1 MRPEDDRNETF
12 LLWGRTSLAKPN
24 NKSAGA
30 GNAEHALSD
39 HDYGI
44 FDEHTHLPGHH
55 YDHDHDDDFDDGPL
69 EDNPLWQQ
77 DNIFLSTV
85 GIDIG
90 SSSTQVVFS
99 QVHLKRQGEALS
111 SRYVVVDR
119 RLLYQSPIFFT
130 PYADSTDIDAR
141 ALGSL
146 IDQAYRE
153 AEVTPHD
160 VDIGV
165 VLLTGEA
172 LRRQNAEGI
181 AHVIAHKG
189 GEFLSASAGHH
200 MESNLAAHGSGAVE
214 LSGEES
220 SCVLNVDIGGGTTKL
235 ALIRDGILIQTAA
248 LHVGGRLL
256 VWTERGQISR
266 IEPRAAEVLSD
277 LGHEVGLGDAVSDK
291 MITALGEQMASII
304 FDIVTGKQRSDA
316 RWLTDP
322 LEIPSD
328 VGTVIFSGGV
338 SEYVADADISGHND
352 IGQSLGNQLRKALN
366 ENKGNIR
373 FEAAP
378 GGIRA
383 TALGASEFNIQVS
396 GNTGHLSDPGLLL
409 PRKNMPVIRL
419 TVDAGNLTAY
429 GLQRRLKQ
437 SITDFDLTGYD
448 EFALAFEWLGEFDY
462 ELLKRF
468 CDSIVDYIESDT
480 EHRDSS
486 LYLLFDRDLA
496 QSVGRILTNEY
507 QVARPLL
514 VLDGLRF
521 KEFEFVDLGR
531 IRLPSRT
538 VPVTVKSLIFQSH
551 GMC

>member
-1 MRPEDDRNETF
+1 M
-12 LLWGRTSLAKPN
+12 SKPSI
-24 NKSAGA
+24 KSAENEA
-30 GNAEHALSD
+30 PSHALTD

-44 FDEHTHLPGHH
+44 FNEHLHVPGHH
-55 YDHDHDDDFDDGPL
+55 YDHDHDDDFDEGPL

-99 QVHLKRQGEALS
+99 QVHLERQGEALS
-111 SRYVVVDR
+111 SRYVVVER

-130 PYADSTDIDAR
+130 PYDDSTDIDAR
-141 ALGSL
+141 ALGAL
-146 IDQAYRE
+146 IDRAYQE
-153 AEVTPHD
+153 AEVSPHD

-172 LRRQNAEGI
+172 LRRANAENI

-214 LSGEES
+214 LSGMES

-235 ALIRDGILIQTAA
+235 ALVRNGVLAQTAA
-248 LHVGGRLL
+248 FHVGGRLL
-256 VWTERGQISR
+256 VWDEQRKITRL
-266 IEPRAAEVLSD
+266 EPRAAELLAGMGV
-277 LGHEVGLGDAVSDK
+277 EIGLGDVLEDDVAQL
-291 MITALGEQMASII
+291 LGEKLAST
-304 FDIVTGKQRSDA
+304 VCQVVRGESSHDA
-316 RWLTDP
+316 RWLTDE
-322 LEIPSD
+322 LEVPSD
-328 VGTVIFSGGV
+328 LDTVIFSGGV
-338 SEYVADADISGHND
+338 SEYIADPGTSGHND
-352 IGQSLGNQLRKALN
+352 IGQTLGNRLRQMLN
-366 ENKGNIR
+366 ERPNS
-373 FEAAP
+373 FETKASS

-419 TVDAGNLTAY
+419 LIDADELSIDNLT
-429 GLQRRLKQ
+429 GRLIQ
-437 SITDFDLTGYD
+437 AVVEFDLSDYD
-448 EFALAFEWLGEFDY
+448 EFALAFEWSGEFDY

-468 CDSIVDYIESDT
+468 CNAVVAYIDSDAT
-480 EHRDSS
+480 RLNKP

-496 QSVGRILTNEY
+496 QSVGRILTTEY
-507 QVARPLL
+507 RIERPLL

-551 GMC
+551 GMS

>member
-1 MRPEDDRNETF
+1 MSKPGSKSSETE
-12 LLWGRTSLAKPN
+12 GPS
-24 NKSAGA
+24 
-30 GNAEHALSD
+30 HALTD

-44 FDEHTHLPGHH
+44 FNEHVHVPGHH
-55 YDHDHDDDFDDGPL
+55 YDHDHDDDFDEGPL

-111 SRYVVVDR
+111 SRYVVVER

-130 PYADSTDIDAR
+130 PYEGSSEIDAR
-141 ALGSL
+141 ALGAL
-146 IDQAYRE
+146 IDRAYHE
-153 AEVTPHD
+153 AEVSPHD

-172 LRRQNAEGI
+172 LRRANAENI

-214 LSGEES
+214 LSGMDS

-235 ALIRDGILIQTAA
+235 ALVLNGVLAQTAA
-248 LHVGGRLL
+248 FHVGGRLL
-256 VWTERGQISR
+256 VWDESR
-266 IEPRAAEVLSD
+266 RITRLEPRATELLAAMGIEVELGDVLSND
-277 LGHEVGLGDAVSDK
+277 
-291 MITALGEQMASII
+291 MIQLLGETLARTVIQVVRGEISP
-304 FDIVTGKQRSDA
+304 DA
-316 RWLTDP
+316 RWLTDE
-322 LEIPSD
+322 LKVPSD
-328 VGTVIFSGGV
+328 VDTVIFSGGV
-338 SEYVADADISGHND
+338 SEYIADPGADGHND
-352 IGQSLGNQLRKALN
+352 IGQSLGYQLRQMLN
-366 ENKGNIR
+366 EQSNSFRIK
-373 FEAAP
+373 ASP

-419 TVDAGNLTAY
+419 LIDADELAIDDLTK
-429 GLQRRLKQ
+429 RLTQ
-437 SITDFDLTGYD
+437 AVVEFDLSDYD
-448 EFALAFEWLGEFDY
+448 EFALAFEWSGEFDY
-462 ELLKRF
+462 ELLKCF
-468 CDSIVDYIESDT
+468 CDAVVSYVDLDT
-480 EHRDSS
+480 RRPREP

-496 QSVGRILTNEY
+496 QSVGRILTTEY
-507 QVARPLL
+507 QIERPLL

-551 GMC
+551 GMS

>member
-130 PYADSTDIDAR
+130 PYAESTDIDAR

-214 LSGEES
+214 LSGEKL

-304 FDIVTGKQRSDA
+304 FDIVTGKKRSDA

-328 VGTVIFSGGV
+328 VGIVIFSGGV

-352 IGQSLGNQLRKALN
+352 IGQSIGNQLRKVLN
-366 ENKGNIR
+366 ENKSNIR
-373 FEAAP
+373 FEAAS

-396 GNTGHLSDPGLLL
+396 GNTGYLSDPGLLL

-419 TVDAGNLTAY
+419 TVDAGNLTAD
-429 GLQRRLKQ
+429 GLQRRLIQ

-468 CDSIVDYIESDT
+468 CDSIVGYIESDA
-480 EHRDSS
+480 EHCDSS

-496 QSVGRILTNEY
+496 QSVGRILKTEY
-507 QVARPLL
+507 QVTRPLL

>member
-1 MRPEDDRNETF
+1 MRPLDDGNETF
-12 LLWGRTSLAKPN
+12 LLWGRTTLAKPN
-24 NKSAGA
+24 NKSVDTEDAG
-30 GNAEHALSD
+30 HALSD

-44 FDEHTHLPGHH
+44 FNEHTHLPGHH

-85 GIDIG
+85 GVDIG

-99 QVHLKRQGEALS
+99 QVHLERQGEALS
-111 SRYVVVDR
+111 SRYIVVDR

-130 PYADSTDIDAR
+130 PYADATHIDAR

-146 IDQAYRE
+146 IDRAYRE
-153 AEVTPHD
+153 ADVTPQD

-181 AHVIAHKG
+181 AHVIAQKG

-235 ALIRDGILIQTAA
+235 ALIRAGILIQTAA
-248 LHVGGRLL
+248 FHVGGRLF
-256 VWTERGQISR
+256 VWDARGQISR
-266 IEPRAAEVLSD
+266 IEPRAAEALSD
-277 LGHEVGLGDAVSDK
+277 LGHEVGLGDMVSDT
-291 MITALGEQMASII
+291 MIAALGEHLASII

-322 LEIPSD
+322 LEIPPD
-328 VGTVIFSGGV
+328 VGTIIFSGGV
-338 SEYVADADISGHND
+338 SEYIADADADGYND
-352 IGQSLGNQLRKALN
+352 IGQSLGNQLLNALN
-366 ENKGNIR
+366 ECKSSVR
-373 FEAAP
+373 FKAAQR
-378 GGIRA
+378 GIRA

-419 TVDAGNLTAY
+419 TVDAGNLTSDD
-429 GLQRRLKQ
+429 LKRRLIQ
-437 SITDFDLTGYD
+437 SITEFDLTDYD
-448 EFALAFEWLGEFDY
+448 EFALAFEWLGDFDY

-468 CDSIVDYIESDT
+468 CDSIFGYVEADT
-480 EHRDSS
+480 EHRDSA

-496 QSVGRILTNEY
+496 QSVGRILTTEHEIG
-507 QVARPLL
+507 RPLL

-551 GMC
+551 GMS

>member
-1 MRPEDDRNETF
+1 M
-12 LLWGRTSLAKPN
+12 SKPS
-24 NKSAGA
+24 NKSSETEGPS
-30 GNAEHALSD
+30 HALKD

-44 FDEHTHLPGHH
+44 FNEHLHVPGHH
-55 YDHDHDDDFDDGPL
+55 YDHDHDEDFDEGPL

-99 QVHLKRQGEALS
+99 QVHLERQGEALS
-111 SRYVVVDR
+111 SRYVVVER

-130 PYADSTDIDAR
+130 PYEDSTEIDAR
-141 ALGSL
+141 SLGAL
-146 IDQAYRE
+146 IDRAYRE
-153 AEVTPHD
+153 AEVSPHD

-172 LRRQNAEGI
+172 LRRANAENI

-214 LSGEES
+214 LSGTES

-235 ALIRDGILIQTAA
+235 ALVRNGVLAQTAA
-248 LHVGGRLL
+248 FHVGGRLL
-256 VWTERGQISR
+256 VWDEQRKITRL
-266 IEPRAAEVLSD
+266 EPRATELLAGMGVEI
-277 LGHEVGLGDAVSDK
+277 GLGDVLEDDVVQL
-291 MITALGEQMASII
+291 LGEKLAST
-304 FDIVTGKQRSDA
+304 VCQVVRGESSHDA
-316 RWLTDP
+316 RWLTDE
-322 LEIPSD
+322 LEVPSD
-328 VGTVIFSGGV
+328 LDTVIFSGGV
-338 SEYVADADISGHND
+338 SEYIADPDTSGHND
-352 IGQSLGNQLRKALN
+352 IGQTLGNRLRLMLN
-366 ENKGNIR
+366 ERPSSFKTK
-373 FEAAP
+373 ASS

-396 GNTGHLSDPGLLL
+396 GNTGHVSDPGLLL
-409 PRKNMPVIRL
+409 PRKNIPVIRL
-419 TVDAGNLTAY
+419 LIDADVLSVDNLAA
-429 GLQRRLKQ
+429 RLNRAVVE
-437 SITDFDLTGYD
+437 FDLSDYD
-448 EFALAFEWLGEFDY
+448 EFALAFEWSGEFDY

-468 CDSIVDYIESDT
+468 SGAVVAYVESDT
-480 EHRDSS
+480 TRSDKP

-496 QSVGRILTNEY
+496 QSVGRILTTEY
-507 QVARPLL
+507 RIERPLL

-551 GMC
+551 GMS

>member
-111 SRYVVVDR
+111 SRYVVVER

-291 MITALGEQMASII
+291 MITALGVQMASII
-304 FDIVTGKQRSDA
+304 FDIVTGKKRSDA

-338 SEYVADADISGHND
+338 SEYVADAGLSGHND
-352 IGQSLGNQLRKALN
+352 IGQSIGNQLRKVLN
-366 ENKGNIR
+366 ENKSNIR
-373 FEAAP
+373 FEAAS

-396 GNTGHLSDPGLLL
+396 GNTGYLSDPGLLL

-419 TVDAGNLTAY
+419 TVDAGNLTAH
-429 GLQRRLKQ
+429 GLQRRLIQ

-468 CDSIVDYIESDT
+468 CDSIVGYIESDT
-480 EHRDSS
+480 EHCDSS

-496 QSVGRILTNEY
+496 QSVGRILTTEH
-507 QVARPLL
+507 QVTRPLL

>member
-1 MRPEDDRNETF
+1 MANKTI
-12 LLWGRTSLAKPN
+12 LLWGRTSLSKPG
-24 NKSAGA
+24 NKSAGT
-30 GNAEHALSD
+30 GGPSHALTD

-44 FDEHTHLPGHH
+44 FNEHVHVPGHH
-55 YDHDHDDDFDDGPL
+55 YDHDHDDDFDEGPL

-99 QVHLKRQGEALS
+99 QVHLERQGEALS
-111 SRYVVVDR
+111 SRYVVVER

-130 PYADSTDIDAR
+130 PYEGSSEIDAR
-141 ALGSL
+141 SLGAL
-146 IDQAYRE
+146 IDRAYHE
-153 AEVTPHD
+153 AEVSPHD

-172 LRRQNAEGI
+172 LRRANAENI

-214 LSGEES
+214 LSGMES

-235 ALIRDGILIQTAA
+235 ALVRNGFLAQTAA
-248 LHVGGRLL
+248 FHVGGRLL
-256 VWTERGQISR
+256 VWDESR
-266 IEPRAAEVLSD
+266 RITRLEPRATELLAAMGIEVALGDVLSND
-277 LGHEVGLGDAVSDK
+277 
-291 MITALGEQMASII
+291 MIQSLGETLARTVAQVVRGEISP
-304 FDIVTGKQRSDA
+304 GA
-316 RWLTDP
+316 RWLTDE
-322 LEIPSD
+322 LEVPSD
-328 VGTVIFSGGV
+328 VDTVIFSGGV
-338 SEYVADADISGHND
+338 SEYIADPGADGHND
-352 IGQSLGNQLRKALN
+352 IGQSLGNQLCQMLN
-366 ENKGNIR
+366 EQSNSFRIK
-373 FEAAP
+373 ASP

-419 TVDAGNLTAY
+419 LIDADELSVDDLTT
-429 GLQRRLKQ
+429 RL
-437 SITDFDLTGYD
+437 TEAVVEFDLSDYD
-448 EFALAFEWLGEFDY
+448 EFALAFEWSGEFDY
-462 ELLKRF
+462 ELLNCF
-468 CDSIVDYIESDT
+468 CDAVVSYVDSDT
-480 EHRDSS
+480 TRPREP

-496 QSVGRILTNEY
+496 QSVGRILTTEY
-507 QVARPLL
+507 KIQRPLL

-551 GMC
+551 GMS

>member
-1 MRPEDDRNETF
+1 MRPLDDGNETF

-24 NKSAGA
+24 NKSVDTDDAG
-30 GNAEHALSD
+30 HALSD

-44 FDEHTHLPGHH
+44 FNDHTHLPGHH

-69 EDNPLWQQ
+69 EDHPLWQQ

-85 GIDIG
+85 GVDIG

-99 QVHLKRQGEALS
+99 QVHLERQGEALS

-130 PYADSTDIDAR
+130 PYADATHIDAR

-146 IDQAYRE
+146 IDRAYRE
-153 AEVTPHD
+153 ADVTPHD

-181 AHVIAHKG
+181 AHVIAQKG

-235 ALIRDGILIQTAA
+235 ALIRDGILSQTAA
-248 LHVGGRLL
+248 FHVGGRLF
-256 VWTERGQISR
+256 VWDAQGQISR
-266 IEPRAAEVLSD
+266 IEPRAAEALSD
-277 LGHEVGLGDAVSDK
+277 LGHEVGLGDMVSDT
-291 MITALGEQMASII
+291 MIAALGEHLASII

-322 LEIPSD
+322 LQIPPD
-328 VGTVIFSGGV
+328 VGTIIFSGGV
-338 SEYVADADISGHND
+338 SEYIADADADGYND
-352 IGQSLGNQLRKALN
+352 IGQSLGNQLLNALN
-366 ENKGNIR
+366 EFRSSIR
-373 FEAAP
+373 FEAAR

-419 TVDAGNLTAY
+419 TVDAGNLTSDD
-429 GLQRRLKQ
+429 LKRRLIQ
-437 SITDFDLTGYD
+437 SITEFDLTDYD
-448 EFALAFEWLGEFDY
+448 EFALAFEWLGDFDY

-468 CDSIVDYIESDT
+468 CDSIFGYIEADT
-480 EHRDSS
+480 EHRDSA

-496 QSVGRILTNEY
+496 QSVGRILTTEHEIG
-507 QVARPLL
+507 RPLL

-551 GMC
+551 GMS

>member
-1 MRPEDDRNETF
+1 MKNETI
-12 LLWGRTSLAKPN
+12 LLWGRTPLAKPG
-24 NKSAGA
+24 NKSS
-30 GNAEHALSD
+30 GNDGPQHALTD

-44 FDEHTHLPGHH
+44 FNEHIHVPGHH
-55 YDHDHDDDFDDGPL
+55 YDHDHDDDFDEGPL

-99 QVHLKRQGEALS
+99 QVHLERQGEALS

-130 PYADSTDIDAR
+130 PYAGATEIDAR
-141 ALGSL
+141 GLGAL
-146 IDQAYRE
+146 IDQAYHE
-153 AEVTPHD
+153 AEVSPHD

-172 LRRQNAEGI
+172 LRRTNAENI

-214 LSGEES
+214 LSGTES

-235 ALIRDGILIQTAA
+235 ALVRSGVLEQTAA
-248 LHVGGRLL
+248 FHVGGRLL
-256 VWTERGQISR
+256 VWDDQQRVTRL
-266 IEPRAAEVLSD
+266 EPRATELLAAMDIEIGLGDVLSD
-277 LGHEVGLGDAVSDK
+277 DVINL
-291 MITALGEQMASII
+291 LGEKLASTVCQVVSAENSP
-304 FDIVTGKQRSDA
+304 DT
-316 RWLTDP
+316 RWLTDR
-322 LEIPSD
+322 LEVPVD
-328 VGTVIFSGGV
+328 LDTVIFSGGV
-338 SEYVADADISGHND
+338 SEYIADPGVGGHND
-352 IGQSLGNQLRKALN
+352 IGQSLGNQLRQMLKERSNSYKIKASS
-366 ENKGNIR
+366 
-373 FEAAP
+373 

-419 TVDAGNLTAY
+419 SIDAGDLSVDSLVSKLNQAFVE
-429 GLQRRLKQ
+429 
-437 SITDFDLTGYD
+437 FDLSDYED
-448 EFALAFEWLGEFDY
+448 SALAFEWSGEFDY
-462 ELLKRF
+462 ELLRRF
-468 CDSIVDYIESDT
+468 CDAVVVYIESDT
-480 EHRDSS
+480 ARPGQP

-496 QSVGRILTNEY
+496 QSVGRILTTEY
-507 QVARPLL
+507 QINRPLL

-521 KEFEFVDLGR
+521 KDFEFVDLGR

-538 VPVTVKSLIFQSH
+538 VPVTVKSLIFQGH
-551 GMC
+551 GMS

>member
-1 MRPEDDRNETF
+1 M
-12 LLWGRTSLAKPN
+12 AKPN
-24 NKSAGA
+24 NKSTDADDAG
-30 GNAEHALSD
+30 HVLSD

-44 FDEHTHLPGHH
+44 FNEHTHLPGHH

-99 QVHLKRQGEALS
+99 QVHLERQGEALS

-130 PYADSTDIDAR
+130 PYVDATDIDAR

-153 AEVTPHD
+153 ADVTPHD

-172 LRRQNAEGI
+172 LRRKNAEGI
-181 AHVIAHKG
+181 AHVIALKG
-189 GEFLSASAGHH
+189 GDFLSASAGHH

-214 LSGEES
+214 LSGKES

-248 LHVGGRLL
+248 FHVGGRLF
-256 VWTERGQISR
+256 VWDAQGQISR
-266 IEPRAAEVLSD
+266 IEPRAAEILSD
-277 LGHEVGLGDAVSDK
+277 LGHEIGLGDMVSDT
-291 MITALGEQMASII
+291 MITALGEHLASII

-322 LEIPSD
+322 LEIPPD
-328 VGTVIFSGGV
+328 VGTVVFSGGV
-338 SEYVADADISGHND
+338 SEYIADADADGHND
-352 IGQSLGNQLRKALN
+352 IGQSLGNQLLNALN
-366 ENKGNIR
+366 KCKSNIR
-373 FEAAP
+373 FEAAR

-419 TVDAGNLTAY
+419 TVGAENLTVND
-429 GLQRRLKQ
+429 LKRRLIQ
-437 SITDFDLTGYD
+437 SITEFDLTDYD
-448 EFALAFEWLGEFDY
+448 EFALAFEWLGDFDY

-468 CDSIVDYIESDT
+468 CDSIVGYIESDT
-480 EHRDSS
+480 EHRDSA

-496 QSVGRILTNEY
+496 QSVGRMLTTEHEIG
-507 QVARPLL
+507 RPLL

-551 GMC
+551 GMS

>member
-1 MRPEDDRNETF
+1 MCPEDDRNETF

-24 NKSAGA
+24 NKSADADDA
-30 GNAEHALSD
+30 GHALSD
-39 HDYGI
+39 HEYGI

-85 GIDIG
+85 GVDIG

-99 QVHLKRQGEALS
+99 QVHLERQGEALS

-130 PYADSTDIDAR
+130 PYTDATDIDAR

-153 AEVTPHD
+153 ADVTPHD

-189 GEFLSASAGHH
+189 GDFLSASAGHH

-214 LSGEES
+214 LSGKES

-235 ALIRDGILIQTAA
+235 ALIRDGSLIQTAA
-248 LHVGGRLL
+248 FHVGGRLF
-256 VWTERGQISR
+256 VWDAQGQISR

-277 LGHEVGLGDAVSDK
+277 LGHEIGLGDMVSDT
-291 MITALGEQMASII
+291 MITALGEHLSSII

-316 RWLTDP
+316 RWLTNP
-322 LEIPSD
+322 LEIPPD

-338 SEYVADADISGHND
+338 SEYIADADADGHND
-352 IGQSLGNQLRKALN
+352 IGQSLGNQLLNALN
-366 ENKGNIR
+366 EWKSNIR
-373 FEAAP
+373 FEAAR

-419 TVDAGNLTAY
+419 TVDAGNLTSDD
-429 GLQRRLKQ
+429 LKCRLIR
-437 SITDFDLTGYD
+437 SVTEFDLTDYE
-448 EFALAFEWLGEFDY
+448 EFALAFEWLGDFDY

-468 CDSIVDYIESDT
+468 CDSIVGYIESDT
-480 EHRDSS
+480 EHRDSA

-496 QSVGRILTNEY
+496 QSVGRILTTEY
-507 QVARPLL
+507 EIGRPLL

-538 VPVTVKSLIFQSH
+538 VPVTVKSLIFQGH
-551 GMC
+551 GMS

>member
-1 MRPEDDRNETF
+1 
-12 LLWGRTSLAKPN
+12 LSKTS
-24 NKSAGA
+24 NKSSENEGPS
-30 GNAEHALSD
+30 HALTD

-44 FDEHTHLPGHH
+44 FNEHVHVPGHH
-55 YDHDHDDDFDDGPL
+55 YDHDHDDDFDEGPL

-99 QVHLKRQGEALS
+99 QVHLERQGEALS
-111 SRYVVVDR
+111 SRYVVVER

-130 PYADSTDIDAR
+130 PYEGSTEIDAR
-141 ALGSL
+141 SLGAL
-146 IDQAYRE
+146 IDRAYQE
-153 AEVTPHD
+153 ADVSPHD

-172 LRRQNAEGI
+172 LRRSNAENI

-214 LSGEES
+214 LSGTEA

-235 ALIRDGILIQTAA
+235 ALVRNGILEQTAA
-248 LHVGGRLL
+248 FHVGGRLL
-256 VWTERGQISR
+256 VWDEQRRVIR
-266 IEPRAAEVLSD
+266 LEPRAAELLATIGV
-277 LGHEVGLGDAVSDK
+277 EVGLGDVLSDD
-291 MITALGEQMASII
+291 MIQLLGEKLAGTVCQVVRGENSPE
-304 FDIVTGKQRSDA
+304 A
-316 RWLTDP
+316 RWLTDE

-328 VGTVIFSGGV
+328 LDTVIFSGGV
-338 SEYVADADISGHND
+338 SEYIADPDADGHND
-352 IGQSLGNQLRKALN
+352 IGQSLGNQLRQILN
-366 ENKGNIR
+366 ERPNDFQIK
-373 FEAAP
+373 ASS

-409 PRKNMPVIRL
+409 PKKNMPVIRL
-419 TVDAGNLTAY
+419 AIDADELSVDNLV
-429 GLQRRLKQ
+429 GRLTQ
-437 SITDFDLTGYD
+437 AVIEFDLSDYD
-448 EFALAFEWLGEFDY
+448 QFALAFEWSGEFDY

-468 CDSIVDYIESDT
+468 CDAIVAYIESEATSPDKP
-480 EHRDSS
+480 

-496 QSVGRILTNEY
+496 QSVGRILTTEY
-507 QVARPLL
+507 RIERPLL

-551 GMC
+551 GMSEN

>member
-1 MRPEDDRNETF
+1 M
-12 LLWGRTSLAKPN
+12 
-24 NKSAGA
+24 
-30 GNAEHALSD
+30 
-39 HDYGI
+39 
-44 FDEHTHLPGHH
+44 
-55 YDHDHDDDFDDGPL
+55 

-99 QVHLKRQGEALS
+99 QVHLERQGEALS
-111 SRYVVVDR
+111 SRYVVVER

-130 PYADSTDIDAR
+130 PYEDSTEIDAR
-141 ALGSL
+141 SLGAL
-146 IDQAYRE
+146 IDRAYRE
-153 AEVTPHD
+153 AEVSPHD

-172 LRRQNAEGI
+172 LRRANAENI

-214 LSGEES
+214 LSGTES

-235 ALIRDGILIQTAA
+235 ALVRNGVLAQTAA
-248 LHVGGRLL
+248 FHVGGRLL
-256 VWTERGQISR
+256 VWDEQRKITRL
-266 IEPRAAEVLSD
+266 EPRATELLAGMGVEI
-277 LGHEVGLGDAVSDK
+277 GLGDVLEDDVVQL
-291 MITALGEQMASII
+291 LGEKLAST
-304 FDIVTGKQRSDA
+304 VCQVVRGESSHDA
-316 RWLTDP
+316 RWLTDE
-322 LEIPSD
+322 LEVPSD
-328 VGTVIFSGGV
+328 LDTVIFSGGV
-338 SEYVADADISGHND
+338 SEYIADPDTSGHND
-352 IGQSLGNQLRKALN
+352 IGQTLGNRLRLMLN
-366 ENKGNIR
+366 ERPSSFKTK
-373 FEAAP
+373 ASS

-396 GNTGHLSDPGLLL
+396 GNTGHVSDPGLLL
-409 PRKNMPVIRL
+409 PRKNIPVIRL
-419 TVDAGNLTAY
+419 LIDADVLSVDNLAA
-429 GLQRRLKQ
+429 RLNRAVVE
-437 SITDFDLTGYD
+437 FDLSDYD
-448 EFALAFEWLGEFDY
+448 EFALAFEWSGEFDY

-468 CDSIVDYIESDT
+468 SGAVVAYVESDT
-480 EHRDSS
+480 TRSDKP

-496 QSVGRILTNEY
+496 QSVGRILTTEY
-507 QVARPLL
+507 RIERPLL

-551 GMC
+551 GMS

>member
-1 MRPEDDRNETF
+1 M
-12 LLWGRTSLAKPN
+12 AKPN

-30 GNAEHALSD
+30 DNAEHALSD

-99 QVHLKRQGEALS
+99 QVHLKRQGEVLS
-111 SRYVVVDR
+111 SRYVVVER

-130 PYADSTDIDAR
+130 PYAESTDIDAR

-304 FDIVTGKQRSDA
+304 FDIVTGKKRSDA

-338 SEYVADADISGHND
+338 SEYVADAGISGHND
-352 IGQSLGNQLRKALN
+352 IGQSIGNQLRKVLN
-366 ENKGNIR
+366 ENKSNIR
-373 FEAAP
+373 FEAAS

-396 GNTGHLSDPGLLL
+396 GNTGYLSDPGLLL

-419 TVDAGNLTAY
+419 TVDAGNLTAH
-429 GLQRRLKQ
+429 GLQRRLIQ

-448 EFALAFEWLGEFDY
+448 EFALAFECLGEFDY

-468 CDSIVDYIESDT
+468 CDSVVGYIESDT
-480 EHRDSS
+480 EHCDSS

-496 QSVGRILTNEY
+496 QSVGRILTTEH
-507 QVARPLL
+507 QVTRPLL

-551 GMC
+551 GMG

>member
-1 MRPEDDRNETF
+1 M
-12 LLWGRTSLAKPN
+12 SKPS
-24 NKSAGA
+24 NKSSENEGLS
-30 GNAEHALSD
+30 HALTD

-44 FDEHTHLPGHH
+44 FNEHIHVPGRH
-55 YDHDHDDDFDDGPL
+55 YDHDHDDDFDEGPL
-69 EDNPLWQQ
+69 EHNPLWQQ

-99 QVHLKRQGEALS
+99 QVHLERQGEALS
-111 SRYVVVDR
+111 SRYVVVER
-119 RLLYQSPIFFT
+119 RLVYQSPIFFT
-130 PYADSTDIDAR
+130 PYEGSTEIDAR
-141 ALGSL
+141 SLGAL
-146 IDQAYRE
+146 IDRAYHE
-153 AEVTPHD
+153 AEVSPHD

-172 LRRQNAEGI
+172 LRRTNAENI

-214 LSGEES
+214 LSGTES

-235 ALIRDGILIQTAA
+235 ALVRNGVLVQTAA
-248 LHVGGRLL
+248 FHVGGRLL
-256 VWTERGQISR
+256 VWDEQRRVTRL
-266 IEPRAAEVLSD
+266 EPRATELLAGMGV
-277 LGHEVGLGDAVSDK
+277 EVGLGDVLSDDVVQL
-291 MITALGEQMASII
+291 LGEKLASTVCQVVRG
-304 FDIVTGKQRSDA
+304 DDTSDA
-316 RWLTDP
+316 RWVTDE
-322 LEIPSD
+322 LKVPSD
-328 VGTVIFSGGV
+328 LDTVIFSGGV
-338 SEYVADADISGHND
+338 SEYIADPDVGGHND
-352 IGQSLGNQLRKALN
+352 IGQSLGNKLRQMLN
-366 ENKGNIR
+366 ERPSSFQIK
-373 FEAAP
+373 ASS

-396 GNTGHLSDPGLLL
+396 GNTGYLSDPGLLL

-419 TVDAGNLTAY
+419 IIDTTMMSVDELT
-429 GLQRRLKQ
+429 RRLREAV
-437 SITDFDLTGYD
+437 IAFDLTDYD
-448 EFALAFEWLGEFDY
+448 EFVLAFEWLGEFDY
-462 ELLKRF
+462 DLLKRF
-468 CDSIVDYIESDT
+468 CDAIVAYVESDT
-480 EHRDSS
+480 TRANKP

-496 QSVGRILTNEY
+496 QSVGRILTTEY
-507 QVARPLL
+507 RIERPLL

-551 GMC
+551 GMS

>member
-24 NKSAGA
+24 NKSAVA
-30 GNAEHALSD
+30 DNAEHALSD

-99 QVHLKRQGEALS
+99 QVHLERQGEALS
-111 SRYVVVDR
+111 SRYVVVER

-277 LGHEVGLGDAVSDK
+277 LGHEVGLGDALSDK

-304 FDIVTGKQRSDA
+304 FDIVTGKKRSDA

-338 SEYVADADISGHND
+338 SEYVADAEISGHND
-352 IGQSLGNQLRKALN
+352 IGQSIGNQLRKVLN
-366 ENKGNIR
+366 ENKSNIR
-373 FEAAP
+373 FEAAS

-396 GNTGHLSDPGLLL
+396 GNTGYLSDPGLLL

-419 TVDAGNLTAY
+419 TVDAENLTAD
-429 GLQRRLKQ
+429 GLQRRLIH

-468 CDSIVDYIESDT
+468 CDSIVGYIESDT
-480 EHRDSS
+480 EHCDSS

-496 QSVGRILTNEY
+496 QSVGRILTTEH
-507 QVARPLL
+507 QVTRPLL

>member
-1 MRPEDDRNETF
+1 MANKTI
-12 LLWGRTSLAKPN
+12 LLWGRTSLSKPG
-24 NKSAGA
+24 NKSAGT
-30 GNAEHALSD
+30 GGPSHALTD

-44 FDEHTHLPGHH
+44 FNEHVHVPGHH
-55 YDHDHDDDFDDGPL
+55 YDHDHDDDFDEGPL

-99 QVHLKRQGEALS
+99 QVHLERQGEALS
-111 SRYVVVDR
+111 SRYVVVER

-130 PYADSTDIDAR
+130 PYEGSSEIDAR
-141 ALGSL
+141 SLGAL
-146 IDQAYRE
+146 IDRAYHE
-153 AEVTPHD
+153 AEVSPHD

-172 LRRQNAEGI
+172 LRRANAVNI

-214 LSGEES
+214 LSGMES

-235 ALIRDGILIQTAA
+235 ALVRNGFLAQTAA
-248 LHVGGRLL
+248 FHVGGRLL
-256 VWTERGQISR
+256 VWDESR
-266 IEPRAAEVLSD
+266 RITRLEPRATELLAAMGIEVELGDVLSND
-277 LGHEVGLGDAVSDK
+277 
-291 MITALGEQMASII
+291 MIHLLGETLARTVVQVVRREISP
-304 FDIVTGKQRSDA
+304 SA
-316 RWLTDP
+316 RWLTDE
-322 LEIPSD
+322 LEVPSD
-328 VGTVIFSGGV
+328 VDTVIFSGGV
-338 SEYVADADISGHND
+338 SEYIADPGADGHND
-352 IGQSLGNQLRKALN
+352 IGQSLGNQLRKMLN
-366 ENKGNIR
+366 EQSNGLRIK
-373 FEAAP
+373 ASP

-419 TVDAGNLTAY
+419 LIDADELSVDDLTT
-429 GLQRRLKQ
+429 RL
-437 SITDFDLTGYD
+437 TEAVVEFDLSDYD
-448 EFALAFEWLGEFDY
+448 EFALAFEWSGEFDY
-462 ELLKRF
+462 ELLNCF
-468 CDSIVDYIESDT
+468 CDAVVSYVDSDT
-480 EHRDSS
+480 TRPREP

-496 QSVGRILTNEY
+496 QSVGRILTTEY
-507 QVARPLL
+507 KIQRPLL

-551 GMC
+551 GMS

>member
-1 MRPEDDRNETF
+1 LSKTSKKNSENEGP
-12 LLWGRTSLAKPN
+12 L
-24 NKSAGA
+24 
-30 GNAEHALSD
+30 HALTD

-44 FDEHTHLPGHH
+44 FNEHVHVPGHH
-55 YDHDHDDDFDDGPL
+55 YDHDHDDDFDEGPL

-99 QVHLKRQGEALS
+99 QVHLERQGEALS
-111 SRYVVVDR
+111 SRYVVVER

-130 PYADSTDIDAR
+130 PYEGSTEIDAR
-141 ALGSL
+141 SLGAL
-146 IDQAYRE
+146 IDRAYHE
-153 AEVTPHD
+153 AEVSPHD

-172 LRRQNAEGI
+172 LRRANAENI

-214 LSGEES
+214 LSGMES

-235 ALIRDGILIQTAA
+235 ALIRNGVLIQTAA
-248 LHVGGRLL
+248 FHVGGRLL
-256 VWTERGQISR
+256 VWNEQRTITRL
-266 IEPRAAEVLSD
+266 EPRAAELLATMGVK
-277 LGHEVGLGDAVSDK
+277 VGLGDVLSDD
-291 MITALGEQMASII
+291 MIQLLGEKLAGTVCQ
-304 FDIVTGKQRSDA
+304 VVRGNNCPEA
-316 RWLTDP
+316 RWLTDE
-322 LEIPSD
+322 LEIPAD
-328 VGTVIFSGGV
+328 LDTVIFSGGV
-338 SEYVADADISGHND
+338 SEYIADPDAVGHND
-352 IGQSLGNQLRKALN
+352 IGQSLGNQLREMLN
-366 ENKGNIR
+366 ESSNGFQIK
-373 FEAAP
+373 ASS

-419 TVDAGNLTAY
+419 AIDAGELSVDI
-429 GLQRRLKQ
+429 LVERLNQ
-437 SITDFDLTGYD
+437 AVIEFDLSDYD
-448 EFALAFEWLGEFDY
+448 QFALAFEWSGEFDY
-462 ELLKRF
+462 ELLKCF
-468 CDSIVDYIESDT
+468 CDAIVAYSESGVT
-480 EHRDSS
+480 ETEKP

-496 QSVGRILTNEY
+496 QSVGRILTTEY
-507 QVARPLL
+507 QIERPLL

-551 GMC
+551 GMS

>member
-1 MRPEDDRNETF
+1 VTNETI
-12 LLWGRTSLAKPN
+12 LLWGRTSLSKTSKKNSENERPL
-24 NKSAGA
+24 
-30 GNAEHALSD
+30 HALTD

-44 FDEHTHLPGHH
+44 FNEHVHVPGHH

-99 QVHLKRQGEALS
+99 QVHLERQGEALS
-111 SRYVVVDR
+111 SRYVVVER

-130 PYADSTDIDAR
+130 PYEGSTEIDAR
-141 ALGSL
+141 SLGAL
-146 IDQAYRE
+146 IDRAYHE
-153 AEVTPHD
+153 AEVSPHD

-172 LRRQNAEGI
+172 LRRANAENI

-214 LSGEES
+214 LSGMES

-235 ALIRDGILIQTAA
+235 ALVRNGVLTQTAA
-248 LHVGGRLL
+248 FHVGGRLL
-256 VWTERGQISR
+256 VWDEQRTITRL
-266 IEPRAAEVLSD
+266 EPRAAD
-277 LGHEVGLGDAVSDK
+277 LFATMGVKVGLGDVLSDD
-291 MITALGEQMASII
+291 MIQLLGEKLAGTLCQ
-304 FDIVTGKQRSDA
+304 VVRGNNCPEA
-316 RWLTDP
+316 RWLTDE

-328 VGTVIFSGGV
+328 LDKVIFSGGV
-338 SEYVADADISGHND
+338 SEYIADPDAVGHND
-352 IGQSLGNQLRKALN
+352 IGQSLGNQLREMLN
-366 ENKGNIR
+366 ESSNG
-373 FEAAP
+373 FEVRASS

-419 TVDAGNLTAY
+419 AIDAGELSVDILAE
-429 GLQRRLKQ
+429 RLNQ
-437 SITDFDLTGYD
+437 AVIEFDLSDYD
-448 EFALAFEWLGEFDY
+448 QFALAFEWLGEFDY

-468 CDSIVDYIESDT
+468 CDAVVAHSESDT
-480 EHRDSS
+480 AKPEKPI
-486 LYLLFDRDLA
+486 YLLFDRDLA
-496 QSVGRILTNEY
+496 QSVGRILATEY
-507 QVARPLL
+507 QIERPLL

-551 GMC
+551 GMS